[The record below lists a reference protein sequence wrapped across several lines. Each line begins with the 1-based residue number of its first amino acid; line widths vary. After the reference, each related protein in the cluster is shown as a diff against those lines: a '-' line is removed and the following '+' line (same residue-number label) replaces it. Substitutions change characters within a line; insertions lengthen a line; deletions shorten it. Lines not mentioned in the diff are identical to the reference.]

1 MKKVFLFL
9 AVLLVSCSP
18 SHIENDIKELKQ
30 ERAAL
35 RREKQALVDFNDNMR
50 SSKSELEEEVAL
62 LRAEK
67 GALVN
72 GREPRYIIT
81 LEIKQGTFTL
91 DIGEHIKNN
100 INKVKMDIPV
110 SRDFFDSVYTG
121 TEINKS
127 FKYGSLLFNGD
138 FSELKVKIIG
148 KRIE

>member
-72 GREPRYIIT
+72 GREPKYIIT

>member
-50 SSKSELEEEVAL
+50 SRKSELEEEVAL

-72 GREPRYIIT
+72 GRKPKYIIT

-110 SRDFFDSVYTG
+110 SRDFFDSVYIG

-138 FSELKVKIIG
+138 FSELKVKIIS

>member
-50 SSKSELEEEVAL
+50 SSKSKLEKEVAL

-67 GALVN
+67 GAHVN
-72 GREPRYIIT
+72 GREPKYIIT
-81 LEIKQGTFTL
+81 LEIKQSTFTL
-91 DIGEHIKNN
+91 DIGEHIKND

>member
-35 RREKQALVDFNDNMR
+35 RREKQALVDFNNNMH
-50 SSKSELEEEVAL
+50 SSKSKLKEEVAL

-72 GREPRYIIT
+72 GREPKYIIT

-91 DIGEHIKNN
+91 DIGEHIKND

-121 TEINKS
+121 TEISKS
-127 FKYGSLLFNGD
+127 FKYGSLFFNGD

>member
-9 AVLLVSCSP
+9 AVLLVSCFP

-67 GALVN
+67 GALAN
-72 GREPRYIIT
+72 GREPKYIIT

-127 FKYGSLLFNGD
+127 FKYGSLFFNGD

>member
-30 ERAAL
+30 QRAAL

-72 GREPRYIIT
+72 GREPKYIIT

>member
-18 SHIENDIKELKQ
+18 SHIENDIKGLKQ
-30 ERAAL
+30 ERAVL
-35 RREKQALVDFNDNMR
+35 RREKQALVG
-50 SSKSELEEEVAL
+50 SKSKLKEEVAL

-72 GREPRYIIT
+72 GREPKYIIT
-81 LEIKQGTFTL
+81 LEIKQSTFTL

-100 INKVKMDIPV
+100 ANKVKMDIPV

-127 FKYGSLLFNGD
+127 FKYGSLFFNGD
-138 FSELKVKIIG
+138 FSELKVKVIG